1 MDQMIIKTINKME
14 KHKHIS
20 GKDASLRFILPLL
33 RQMHNQYAQAFQTI
47 DGNFDTVFESLGIG
61 EQGFIDDAVA
71 FIQGYN
77 SFVDQLMAAAG
88 FFEAD
93 PDNEGAFRISPSM
106 PPELQ
111 EELSTQQS
119 RMVAFLQQ
127 LESLRLDEED
137 DEEDF
142 EDEETSI
149 DSESDASASS
159 DEGDEPS
166 GPPGDALPPSEVLT
180 TEPSQGEIHA

>member
-33 RQMHNQYAQAFQTI
+33 RQMHNQYAQAFSTI

-61 EQGFIDDAVA
+61 EQGFIDDAIA

-77 SFVDQLMAAAG
+77 SFVDQLMVAAG

-93 PDNEGAFRISPSM
+93 PETEGAFRISSAM

-111 EELSTQQS
+111 EELSNQQS
-119 RMVAFLQQ
+119 RMVSFLQQ
-127 LESLRLDEED
+127 LEALRLDEED
-137 DEEDF
+137 EEDF
-142 EDEETSI
+142 DDEEVSTNE
-149 DSESDASASS
+149 ESDTALSS
-159 DEGDEPS
+159 VNQTPQSSPSDAEP
-166 GPPGDALPPSEVLT
+166 LPPSDVL
-180 TEPSQGEIHA
+180 PSDSTQGEIHA